1 MNFENIL
8 ILSFILPIIAS
19 IPPLYFTV
27 KMKSTRNLKK
37 MLLPLVLSLTLIF
50 HSLYHLFELIGIA
63 EIWILIMESL
73 SALSLFSFSV
83 LYYLSSEGKI

>member
-1 MNFENIL
+1 MNFEDIL

-19 IPPLYFTV
+19 FPPLYFTV
-27 KMKSTRNLKK
+27 KMKSARNLKK

-50 HSLYHLFELIGIA
+50 HSLYHLFELVGIA
-63 EIWILIMESL
+63 EIWISVMETL
-73 SALSLFSFSV
+73 SAFALFSFSL